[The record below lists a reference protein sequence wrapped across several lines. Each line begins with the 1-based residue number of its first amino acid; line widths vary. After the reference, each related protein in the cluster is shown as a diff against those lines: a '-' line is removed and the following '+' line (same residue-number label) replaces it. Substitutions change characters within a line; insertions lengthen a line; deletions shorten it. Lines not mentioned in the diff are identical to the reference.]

1 MKKTIQKKKL
11 QLSKQTVRQLS
22 PSELANA
29 NGAIQATSLTTCTCP
44 TVVCVTRYT
53 CSCKHSVCDSCY
65 NTDCCLMEP

>member
-11 QLSKQTVRQLS
+11 QLSKSTVRQLS
-22 PSELANA
+22 PSDTSRAH
-29 NGAIQATSLTTCTCP
+29 GAIINYTVGCP
-44 TVVCVTRYT
+44 TVTCNCYTRYT